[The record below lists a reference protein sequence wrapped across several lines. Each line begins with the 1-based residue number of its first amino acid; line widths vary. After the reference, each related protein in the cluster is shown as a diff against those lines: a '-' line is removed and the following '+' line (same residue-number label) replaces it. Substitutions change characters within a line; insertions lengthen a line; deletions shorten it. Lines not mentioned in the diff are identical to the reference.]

1 MRFSLGRQSTREPVR
16 PVCARGTVRVL
27 LLVTRTVGFGPVACV
42 DGLTNRAATK
52 SYGNGFCTRPLWCAS
67 LGLLYRDEEGYIEM
81 EALCVS
87 PDDPFWMGVCPVAVK
102 SALCSAPVRFRC

>member
-1 MRFSLGRQSTREPVR
+1 VRCWLPWDGSTRYLVPWVSSVRFSPGRQSTREPAR

-52 SYGNGFCTRPLWCAS
+52 SYENGFCTRP
-67 LGLLYRDEEGYIEM
+67 
-81 EALCVS
+81 
-87 PDDPFWMGVCPVAVK
+87 AV
-102 SALCSAPVRFRC
+102 VRVVGIVVP